1 MVRPGKLV
9 LILMGGGAA
18 LAGGGA
24 VMPAVDSSSGRGGTG
39 IHIGGGVTSPEQAG
53 RCLLDGCT
61 VELAGVGK
69 PPNRRFFCRRPDED
83 TMILVGRSHWT
94 FRS

>member
-1 MVRPGKLV
+1 MVRSGKPV
-9 LILMGGGAA
+9 LMLMGGGMA

-24 VMPAVDSSSGRGGTG
+24 AIPAVDGSSGRGGTG

-61 VELAGVGK
+61 VELARAGK
-69 PPNRRFFCRRPDED
+69 PPTGAFSSATPTRTR
-83 TMILVGRSHWT
+83 
-94 FRS
+94 